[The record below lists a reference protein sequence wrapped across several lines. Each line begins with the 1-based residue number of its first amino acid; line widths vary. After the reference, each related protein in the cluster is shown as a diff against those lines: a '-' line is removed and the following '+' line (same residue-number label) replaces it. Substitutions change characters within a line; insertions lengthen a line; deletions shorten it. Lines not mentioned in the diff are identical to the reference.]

1 MASDIPHGAGGLE
14 AAARVLAEAT
24 HD

>member
-1 MASDIPHGAGGLE
+1 MASDIPHGTGGLE

-24 HD
+24 SD